1 MSDRLD
7 ALHGQTS
14 KTGKT
19 YWNKI
24 GAAFK
29 SKKGEGYTLYLDY
42 LPLNGKDGKIVI
54 TLAEPRQKTSEE
66 RPGSQKAQSNMDDE
80 VPF

>member
-7 ALHGQTS
+7 ALHGQTG
-14 KTGKT
+14 KNGKT
-19 YWNKI
+19 YWQKI
-24 GAAFK
+24 GAAWK

-42 LPLNGKDGKIVI
+42 LPLNSKDGKIVI
-54 TLAEPRQKTSEE
+54 TLSEPRQRSDGQKSTS
-66 RPGSQKAQSNMDDE
+66 QSDMNDE